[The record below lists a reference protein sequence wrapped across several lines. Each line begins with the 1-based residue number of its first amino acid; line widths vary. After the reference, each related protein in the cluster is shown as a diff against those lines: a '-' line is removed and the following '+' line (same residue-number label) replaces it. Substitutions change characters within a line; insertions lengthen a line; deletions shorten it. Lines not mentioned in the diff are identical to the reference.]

1 MKEYLDKEKV
11 METIREAPFSRSM
24 CMTQEE
30 CNGAKMAQN
39 VIARLVDETIPVEEI
54 EPVIRCKD
62 CKNWIP
68 GKIRFEDDLFIPP
81 KCCLNQQ
88 MVGHSNDDYCSFAER
103 RDE

>member
-39 VIARLVDETIPVEEI
+39 VIARLVDETIPVAKI
-54 EPVIRCKD
+54 EPILRCKD
-62 CKNWIP
+62 CQHNAQPTERGFAQCEIDALCRDP
-68 GKIRFEDDLFIPP
+68 DF
-81 KCCLNQQ
+81 
-88 MVGHSNDDYCSFAER
+88 YCANAVRRAE
-103 RDE
+103 